1 MNSLFSPPI
10 DHSLKKSF
18 VKKQPCFFQLTEVEM
33 EALSALFTEKK
44 FTAGETIVTEGD
56 LVDEVFLI
64 VKGQA
69 DVRLTRIKD
78 HVIHVNSV
86 ATLEAGDAIGLG
98 DTGFYSLSGRRTATV
113 VATTDMTTLQLG
125 MAKFHGFAL
134 AYPHVNEVMR
144 QRAAQV
150 LGR

>member
-134 AYPHVNEVMR
+134 ASHGLHLFPVCR
-144 QRAAQV
+144 F
-150 LGR
+150 LGRR